1 MIIIIENLFMSIVRL
16 YHKLTC
22 TPPTHELNWNL
33 EDFEKGKKWAKS
45 LPHPHYKNSNL
56 WEYLK
61 NMDSVDILDYLN
73 QKIRSEDNLK

>member
-1 MIIIIENLFMSIVRL
+1 MSIARL

-22 TPPTHELNWNL
+22 TPPTQELNWNL

-61 NMDSVDILDYLN
+61 NLDSVEILDYLN